1 MDLQEQIL
9 DLEGM
14 SEPPKLDKFT
24 ENTLNP
30 ICTGVKFRS
39 HIRGCPPPSARK
51 LHQVVH
57 SKFSLNFQKNHI

>member
-39 HIRGCPPPSARK
+39 HTRGGGRFGPPCWK

-57 SKFSLNFQKNHI
+57 FDQNWS